1 MGHHGGMSIVLS
13 VVVLMALAVVMAAL
27 YSLLFDPK
35 NIDAEELRVARR
47 RHRRR
52 ERLRGIVG

>member
-1 MGHHGGMSIVLS
+1 
-13 VVVLMALAVVMAAL
+13 MALAVVMAAL